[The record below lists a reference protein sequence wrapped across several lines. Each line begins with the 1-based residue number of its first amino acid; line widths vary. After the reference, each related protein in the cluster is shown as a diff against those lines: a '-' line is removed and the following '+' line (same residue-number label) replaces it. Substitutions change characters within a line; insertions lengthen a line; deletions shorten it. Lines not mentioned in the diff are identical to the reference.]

1 MMRRIRKISGILPA
15 YVWMI
20 LTFVLPLLYI
30 VVISFCKKG
39 ENWGIVYEFTLEN
52 YWKIL
57 DPLYL
62 QIIGKSFA
70 VAFLTTAVTLLI
82 GYPFAYL
89 LAGLPKKTQ
98 RILLVFL
105 VVPFWTNAVIRI
117 YGWYIILQ
125 GKGVINTALSAF
137 GLPGFDMLY
146 TNGAVEL
153 GTIYTLLPLM
163 ILPIYNAVEKIDKQ
177 LLEASRDLG
186 ADKFTVFRTVI
197 WKLSLPGVIS
207 GCLMVFIPSIGFFYI
222 SDMMGGSNVV
232 LLGNLIKT
240 QFLEARNWPFG
251 AALSVIMAF
260 LSLLFIALYRKLTH
274 GSRIEVI
281 L

>member
-20 LTFVLPLLYI
+20 LTFILPLLYI

-52 YWKIL
+52 YRKIL

-70 VAFLTTAVTLLI
+70 VAFLTTVVTLLI

>member
-1 MMRRIRKISGILPA
+1 MIRRIRKISGILPA

-20 LTFVLPLLYI
+20 LTFILPLLYI
-30 VVISFCKKG
+30 VIISFCKRG

-52 YWKIL
+52 YRKIL

-62 QIIGKSFA
+62 QIIGKSFV
-70 VAFLTTAVTLLI
+70 VAFLTTTVTLLI

-146 TNGAVEL
+146 TDGAVEL

-163 ILPIYNAVEKIDKQ
+163 ILPIYNAVEKIDRQ
-177 LLEASRDLG
+177 LIEASRDLG

-222 SDMMGGSNVV
+222 SDMMGGSNIV

-251 AALSVIMAF
+251 AALSVIMAL

>member
-1 MMRRIRKISGILPA
+1 MIRRIRKISGILPA

-20 LTFVLPLLYI
+20 LTFILPLLYI
-30 VVISFCKKG
+30 VIISFCKRG

-52 YWKIL
+52 YRKIL

-62 QIIGKSFA
+62 QIIGKSFV

-146 TNGAVEL
+146 TDGAVEL

-163 ILPIYNAVEKIDKQ
+163 ILPIYNAVEKIDRQ
-177 LLEASRDLG
+177 LIEASRDLG

-222 SDMMGGSNVV
+222 SDMMGGSNIV

-251 AALSVIMAF
+251 AALSVIMAL

>member
-1 MMRRIRKISGILPA
+1 MIRRIRKISGILPA

-20 LTFVLPLLYI
+20 LTFVLPLFYI
-30 VVISFCKKG
+30 VMISFCKKG

-52 YWKIL
+52 YRKIL

-89 LAGLPKKTQ
+89 LAGLSKKAQ

-146 TNGAVEL
+146 TDGAVEL

-222 SDMMGGSNVV
+222 SDMMGGSNVI

-251 AALSVIMAF
+251 AALSVIMAL

>member
-20 LTFVLPLLYI
+20 LTFILPLLYI
-30 VVISFCKKG
+30 VIISFCKKG
-39 ENWGIVYEFTLEN
+39 ENWGIIYQFTLEN
-52 YWKIL
+52 YQKIL

-62 QIIGKSFA
+62 QIIGKSFV

-89 LAGLPKKTQ
+89 LAGLSKKTQ

-125 GKGVINTALSAF
+125 GKGVINTVLSTF

-146 TNGAVEL
+146 TDGAVEL

-177 LLEASRDLG
+177 LIEASRDLG

-222 SDMMGGSNVV
+222 SDMMGGSNII

-251 AALSVIMAF
+251 AALSVIMAL

>member
-1 MMRRIRKISGILPA
+1 MRKRIRKISGILPA

-30 VVISFCKKG
+30 VLISFCKKG
-39 ENWGIVYEFTLEN
+39 ENWGVIYQFTLEN
-52 YWKIL
+52 YRKIL

-62 QIIGKSFA
+62 GIIGKSFV
-70 VAFLTTAVTLLI
+70 VAFTTTAVTLLV
-82 GYPFAYL
+82 GYPFACL
-89 LAGLPKKTQ
+89 LAGLSKKAQ

-125 GKGVINTALSAF
+125 GKGVINTALSRF
-137 GLPGFDMLY
+137 GIPGLDMLY
-146 TNGAVEL
+146 TDGAVEL

-163 ILPIYNAVEKIDKQ
+163 ILPIDNAVEKIDQQ
-177 LLEASRDLG
+177 LIEASRDLG

-251 AALSVIMAF
+251 AALSVVMAF
-260 LSLLFIALYRKLTH
+260 LSLLLIALYRKLSH

>member
-1 MMRRIRKISGILPA
+1 MSTRIRKISGILPA

-20 LTFVLPLLYI
+20 VTFILPLLYI
-30 VVISFCKKG
+30 VFISFCKKG
-39 ENWGIVYEFTLEN
+39 ENWGIVYEFTLDN
-52 YWKIL
+52 YRKIL

-89 LAGLPKKTQ
+89 LASLPKKMQ

-125 GKGVINTALSAF
+125 GKGVINTALAAF
-137 GLPGFDMLY
+137 GLPGFNLLY
-146 TNGAVEL
+146 TDGAVEL

-163 ILPIYNAVEKIDKQ
+163 ILPIYNAVEKIDKS

-186 ADKFTVFRTVI
+186 ADRFTVFRTVI

-207 GCLMVFIPSIGFFYI
+207 GCLMVFLPSIGFFYI
-222 SDMMGGSNVV
+222 SDMMGGSNIV

-251 AALSVIMAF
+251 AALSVVMAL
-260 LSLLFIALYRKLTH
+260 LSLLFIALYRKLTR

>member
-52 YWKIL
+52 YRKIL

-137 GLPGFDMLY
+137 GLPGFDILY

>member
-20 LTFVLPLLYI
+20 LTFILPLLYI
-30 VVISFCKKG
+30 VIISFCKKG
-39 ENWGIVYEFTLEN
+39 ENWGIIYQFTLEN
-52 YWKIL
+52 YQKIL

-62 QIIGKSFA
+62 QIIGKSFV

-89 LAGLPKKTQ
+89 LAGLSKKAQ

-125 GKGVINTALSAF
+125 GKGVINTVLSAF

-146 TNGAVEL
+146 TDGAVEL

-222 SDMMGGSNVV
+222 SDMMGGSNII

-251 AALSVIMAF
+251 AALSVIMAL

>member
-20 LTFVLPLLYI
+20 LTFILPLLYI
-30 VVISFCKKG
+30 VIISFCKKG
-39 ENWGIVYEFTLEN
+39 ENWGIIYQFTLEN
-52 YWKIL
+52 YQKIL

-62 QIIGKSFA
+62 QIIGKSFV

-82 GYPFAYL
+82 GYPFAYM
-89 LAGLPKKTQ
+89 LAGLPQKTQ

-125 GKGVINTALSAF
+125 GKGVINTVLSAF

-146 TNGAVEL
+146 TDGAVEL

-177 LLEASRDLG
+177 LIEASRDLG

-222 SDMMGGSNVV
+222 SDMMGGSNII

-251 AALSVIMAF
+251 AALSVIMAL

>member
-1 MMRRIRKISGILPA
+1 MIRRMRKISGILPA

-20 LTFVLPLLYI
+20 LTFILPLLYI
-30 VVISFCKKG
+30 VIISFCKKG

-52 YWKIL
+52 YRKIL

-89 LAGLPKKTQ
+89 LAGLSKKAQ

-146 TNGAVEL
+146 TDGAVEL

-222 SDMMGGSNVV
+222 SDMMGGSNIV

-251 AALSVIMAF
+251 AALSVIMAL

>member
-52 YWKIL
+52 YRKIL

>member
-1 MMRRIRKISGILPA
+1 MIRRIRKISGILPA

-20 LTFVLPLLYI
+20 LTFILPLLYI
-30 VVISFCKKG
+30 VIISFCKRG

-52 YWKIL
+52 YRKIL

-62 QIIGKSFA
+62 QIIGKSFV
-70 VAFLTTAVTLLI
+70 VAFLTTVVTLLV

-146 TNGAVEL
+146 TDGAVEL

-163 ILPIYNAVEKIDKQ
+163 ILPIYNAVEKIDRQ
-177 LLEASRDLG
+177 LIEASRDLG

-222 SDMMGGSNVV
+222 SDMMGGSNIV

-251 AALSVIMAF
+251 AALSVIMAL

>member
-52 YWKIL
+52 YRKIL

-232 LLGNLIKT
+232 LLGNLIKS

>member
-1 MMRRIRKISGILPA
+1 MIRRIRKISGILPA

-20 LTFVLPLLYI
+20 LTFVLPLFYI
-30 VVISFCKKG
+30 VMISFCKKG

-70 VAFLTTAVTLLI
+70 VAFMTTAVTLLI

-89 LAGLPKKTQ
+89 LAGLSKKAQ

-146 TNGAVEL
+146 TDGAVEL

-222 SDMMGGSNVV
+222 SDMMGGSNVI

-251 AALSVIMAF
+251 AALSVIMAL

>member
-1 MMRRIRKISGILPA
+1 MIRRIRKISGILPA

-20 LTFVLPLLYI
+20 LTFVLPLFYI
-30 VVISFCKKG
+30 VMISFCKKG
-39 ENWGIVYEFTLEN
+39 DNWGIVYEFTLEN
-52 YWKIL
+52 YRKIL

-89 LAGLPKKTQ
+89 LAGLSKKAQ

-146 TNGAVEL
+146 TDGAVEL

-222 SDMMGGSNVV
+222 SDMMGGSNII

-251 AALSVIMAF
+251 AALSVIMAL